1 MISEKE
7 NIENMEKCPRFETCS
22 IPKCP
27 LDYFMK
33 ERSELPEDGQCPL
46 RKIITV
52 GKRKKRI
59 EGILSQKM
67 RGIAK
72 FIPATNK

>member
-1 MISEKE
+1 MITLKE
-7 NIENMEKCPRFETCS
+7 NIENMKNCPRFESCS

-33 ERSELPEDGQCPL
+33 ERSELPEDKQCPL
-46 RKIITV
+46 RKLITV

-59 EGILSQKM
+59 EGILSPKM
-67 RGIAK
+67 RSISK
-72 FIPATNK
+72 FIPDTNK